1 MENFDHQSILVD
13 SRSIVQQKRDGE
25 LACYHTEG
33 NLSDTLNLTQFI
45 ISIENDTGY
54 LSKYI

>member
-1 MENFDHQSILVD
+1 M
-13 SRSIVQQKRDGE
+13 QQKRDGE